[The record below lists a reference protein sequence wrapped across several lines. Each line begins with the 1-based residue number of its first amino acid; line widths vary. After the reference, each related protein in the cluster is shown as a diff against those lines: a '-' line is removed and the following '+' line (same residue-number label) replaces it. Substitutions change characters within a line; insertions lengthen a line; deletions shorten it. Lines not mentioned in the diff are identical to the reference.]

1 MKKPLINRKN
11 LHRASVPDVILLENI
26 TFSDLQEGDF
36 CVSSERY
43 GNMYLVVN
51 VESVN
56 YIDPD
61 TEHNIF
67 MIQPDGSGR
76 SQYLSFDDFD
86 ENLNCMEGPEYS
98 VISVYRNNK
107 KLSSKDFDTEKKL
120 GSLFQEML
128 QKIQKFYPEK
138 SKNIH
143 L

>member
-26 TFSDLQEGDF
+26 TFFDLQEGDF

-43 GNMYLVVN
+43 SNMYLVVN

-61 TEHNIF
+61 TAHNIF
-67 MIQPDGSGR
+67 MIQPDGTGR

-86 ENLNCMEGPEYS
+86 ENLNCEDGPEYN
-98 VISVYRNNK
+98 VISVYRSRNE
-107 KLSSKDFDTEKKL
+107 LSSKEFDTEKKL
-120 GSLFQEML
+120 VPLFKEML

>member
-1 MKKPLINRKN
+1 MKPLINRKN
-11 LHRASVPDVILLENI
+11 LHRASVPDVTLLKDV
-26 TFSDLQEGDF
+26 TFFDLQEGDF

-43 GNMYLVVN
+43 DNMYIVANKGSLD
-51 VESVN
+51 

-67 MIQPDGSGR
+67 MLQLDGSER
-76 SQYLSFDDFD
+76 SQYLLFDDFD
-86 ENLNCMEGPEYS
+86 ENLNCMDDPEYN
-98 VISVYRNNK
+98 VISVYRSNK

-120 GSLFQEML
+120 GSLFKEML
-128 QKIQKFYPEK
+128 QKIQKFYPEE